1 MMTWAAEL
9 SQYDISYEPRQAIKA
24 QALADFVAEM
34 THPREEPKGSWT
46 IYVDGSSNPKGAGA
60 GILIENDEGVTV
72 EYSLKFEFPTSNNQA
87 EYEAC
92 LTGIRAAKE
101 LPQSLYAQIRNWWYP
116 R

>member
-1 MMTWAAEL
+1 MTWAVEL

-34 THPREEPKGSWT
+34 THPGEEPRGSWT

-60 GILIENDEGVTV
+60 GILIENDEGITV

-87 EYEAC
+87 
-92 LTGIRAAKE
+92 
-101 LPQSLYAQIRNWWYP
+101 
-116 R
+116 